1 MLKQLNIMEIFHQS
15 SYQAY
20 PNEREVTGE
29 RTHTTNVA
37 VENSNRTMDPFQPF
51 KKTIKESTIHS
62 KNNGY
67 INNTEISP
75 TIGLM
80 DDVRKT
86 KKQTTIN
93 SKNNGYLKG
102 DYEGRTSSF
111 ESPENTTKDSTLFS
125 YTGTAGGG
133 VFTGNMEQD
142 NYHNAETN
150 PTKEIIAQGKNQHL
164 AMLN

>member
-1 MLKQLNIMEIFHQS
+1 
-15 SYQAY
+15 
-20 PNEREVTGE
+20 
-29 RTHTTNVA
+29 
-37 VENSNRTMDPFQPF
+37 
-51 KKTIKESTIHS
+51 
-62 KNNGY
+62 
-67 INNTEISP
+67 
-75 TIGLM
+75 M

-142 NYHNAETN
+142 NVTMPKQTLQKKSLHKGE
-150 PTKEIIAQGKNQHL
+150 NQHL